1 MIKEAEAKKT
11 TENQEPSENPPAAAA
26 SVNPDN
32 VQTMAMDL
40 SPIATMYY
48 GHQPRSKETIIT
60 KDESDDVESI
70 LRAPTRRLDSFAKT
84 SPVPEKDAQ
93 EVSNSTENETAGD
106 ISQPGEQ
113 GDGNEAD
120 EAIQPRNLA
129 SVFDQEARLQNCH
142 AWTGT
147 QPTSFPHASCGL
159 LLPELFLSFKCLL
172 NSSLFYTPDSHHD

>member
-1 MIKEAEAKKT
+1 MIKEAEAKKR
-11 TENQEPSENPPAAAA
+11 TENQEPSKNPPAAAA

-32 VQTMAMDL
+32 VQTLAVDL

-48 GHQPRSKETIIT
+48 GPRSKETIIT

-93 EVSNSTENETAGD
+93 EVSNPTENETAGD

-120 EAIQPRNLA
+120 EPIQPRNLA
-129 SVFDQEARLQNCH
+129 SVFDEEARLQNCH

-147 QPTSFPHASCGL
+147 QPTSFPHACL
-159 LLPELFLSFKCLL
+159 MWSFAARVCR
-172 NSSLFYTPDSHHD
+172 SSACSIVLCFTPGSHHD